1 MDIKYDRQ
9 GEKLRIILIGAMTDK
24 EAGSWI
30 QSFKDYIDD
39 SVMEIVL
46 DFAELS
52 YITSSGLR
60 AVLMLQ
66 KKMNLRDGELM
77 LVHVSPEVKEILDVV
92 GFSNFLNILP
102 DDV

>member
-9 GEKLRIILIGAMTDK
+9 GEKLRIILKGAMTDI
-24 EAGSWI
+24 EAGGWI
-30 QSFKDYIDD
+30 QSFKEYIDD